1 MNPRPPIA
9 FSSAETL
16 SRRRPTLGPRPR
28 PGWQPAGAVA
38 ARTEPSSR
46 CQGRFGAS
54 PQASFTLLEVLVA
67 CAIFF
72 MAVFAVLGVL
82 TQGLGAARSLQ
93 LREPDAGLL
102 AAAMSLTNRIEEGSE
117 AGDFEDIAPGLYPGY
132 SWTRDVYEVGSN
144 GLFQVDFTVIRRAGK
159 GRGPSQTQMSILL
172 YRPGSPTGSRFRS
185 GG

>member
-1 MNPRPPIA
+1 MNQLIA
-9 FSSAETL
+9 FRPAGSRQFRASESTASAWPIRAASAL
-16 SRRRPTLGPRPR
+16 GGPPAHAQVRRP
-28 PGWQPAGAVA
+28 VA
-38 ARTEPSSR
+38 
-46 CQGRFGAS
+46 
-54 PQASFTLLEVLVA
+54 QASFTLLEVLVA

-93 LREPDAGLL
+93 QREPDAGAL
-102 AAAMSLTNRIEEGSE
+102 AAALSLTNRLEEGSA

-159 GRGPSQTQMSILL
+159 GRGPSATQMSILL
-172 YRPGSPTGSRFRS
+172 YRPGSPAGSRFRS

>member
-1 MNPRPPIA
+1 MKLLSKHPPGGLEPRRSNPVGLRAGLLASRAPGPEA
-9 FSSAETL
+9 VRSA
-16 SRRRPTLGPRPR
+16 
-28 PGWQPAGAVA
+28 
-38 ARTEPSSR
+38 
-46 CQGRFGAS
+46 
-54 PQASFTLLEVLVA
+54 QASFTLLEVLVA

-72 MAVFAVLGVL
+72 MAVFAVLGIL

-102 AAAMSLTNRIEEGSE
+102 AAAMSLTNRLEEGSE

-172 YRPGSPTGSRFRS
+172 YRPGSPTGGRFRS

>member
-1 MNPRPPIA
+1 M
-9 FSSAETL
+9 
-16 SRRRPTLGPRPR
+16 
-28 PGWQPAGAVA
+28 
-38 ARTEPSSR
+38 
-46 CQGRFGAS
+46 
-54 PQASFTLLEVLVA
+54 A

-144 GLFQVDFTVIRRAGK
+144 GLFQVDFTVIRRTGK